1 MKIGKITLD
10 DEINRSIGDVISDG
24 LSGVVID
31 ELGTVIISGEFG
43 TVVSRESVSAI
54 IRIKGLVV
62 QIDVSTDVDNNDG
75 VNSGVVDRTQN
86 SAAFSCFCNY
96 LCLKQVVIY

>member
-75 VNSGVVDRTQN
+75 VNSVLLIEFRILPY
-86 SAAFSCFCNY
+86 FLIF
-96 LCLKQVVIY
+96 VIVYA

>member
-43 TVVSRESVSAI
+43 TVVSRESV
-54 IRIKGLVV
+54 
-62 QIDVSTDVDNNDG
+62 
-75 VNSGVVDRTQN
+75 
-86 SAAFSCFCNY
+86 FCYYTN
-96 LCLKQVVIY
+96 

>member
-75 VNSGVVDRTQN
+75 VNSGVVDRIQN
-86 SAAFSCFCNY
+86 SAVFSYFCNC
-96 LCLKQVVIY
+96 LCLK

>member
-75 VNSGVVDRTQN
+75 ANSGVVDRTQN
-86 SAAFSCFCNY
+86 SAVFSCFCNH
-96 LCLKQVVIY
+96 LRLK

>member
-31 ELGTVIISGEFG
+31 ELGTVIISCEFG

-62 QIDVSTDVDNNDG
+62 
-75 VNSGVVDRTQN
+75 
-86 SAAFSCFCNY
+86 
-96 LCLKQVVIY
+96 

>member
-54 IRIKGLVV
+54 ILSLIH
-62 QIDVSTDVDNNDG
+62 I
-75 VNSGVVDRTQN
+75 
-86 SAAFSCFCNY
+86 
-96 LCLKQVVIY
+96 